1 MLDRHVHYKWTVRGN
16 RGDIPPTHLSLSL
29 PLMWKCEDQK
39 KDGESIWIMTFPQAH
54 RDKLNPDI
62 WWKETEEI
70 FQAAP
75 RATLTLPHLQ
85 VTAHITGWTAISIT
99 SLQCAV
105 IFIGKKLLWKTKRA
119 QAGWL
124 FQLIW
129 KHYNQRIFT
138 VSNDWT
144 KCHTADFSSMEPV
157 VSISMQI
164 KPNSRHTNVGVR
176 CWSAKAKAN
185 KRSMFLTLAG
195 WTKWPY
201 WGFKVGEGVTLWK
214 SSVHCNCW
222 VKAKTEDKKCND
234 WLFLHKIKK
243 S

>member
-1 MLDRHVHYKWTVRGN
+1 MKRDW
-16 RGDIPPTHLSLSL
+16 GDL
-29 PLMWKCEDQK
+29 PSCSK
-39 KDGESIWIMTFPQAH
+39 SHPHAS
-54 RDKLNPDI
+54 
-62 WWKETEEI
+62 
-70 FQAAP
+70 
-75 RATLTLPHLQ
+75 TLTSHSTHYRLDSYFHNKPTVCSHFY
-85 VTAHITGWTAISIT
+85 W
-99 SLQCAV
+99 
-105 IFIGKKLLWKTKRA
+105 KKFTLKNQKRA

-222 VKAKTEDKKCND
+222 VKPKTEDKKCND